1 MLFMSMS
8 IEELKNDVDAG
19 MSSYDLAKKYNKGQ
33 TTIRYWLKKFGLK
46 TNPKSKPHYSEKFYT
61 YTLMDWN
68 RCQMLIDNGMTWR
81 ELLKNGF
88 PSKSLQW
95 AVDNEKVKLKT
106 TSESLRYAHATGK
119 VDYSSYRTP
128 EHRKK
133 MSKFGGLK
141 LNAGRCKHIKYTMK
155 DGRVVDIQGTWE
167 LKFVEFLDAKGIS
180 WDRNRVGYKYVF
192 DGKEKL
198 YFPDFIITNV
208 GSAPIFIEVK
218 GFETDKDRAKWKQF
232 PFPLQIVKKTEIQDL
247 EFWYKK
253 VYETNRNVIDRFN

>member
-1 MLFMSMS
+1 MS
-8 IEELKNDVDAG
+8 IEELQNDVDAG

-46 TNPKSKPHYSEKFYT
+46 TNPIHNPTGTNKYDLYLKI
-61 YTLMDWN
+61 DWSI
-68 RCQMLIDNGMTWR
+68 CQTLIDNGMTWR

-88 PSKSLQW
+88 SAKSLQW
-95 AVDNEKVKLKT
+95 AVNNGKLKLKT
-106 TSESLRYAHATGK
+106 TSESLKYAHATGK
-119 VDYSSYRTP
+119 FDYTSYRTP

-133 MSKFGGLK
+133 MAKFGGLK
-141 LNAGRCKHIKYTMK
+141 PNSGKCKHIKYTMK

-167 LKFVEFLDAKGIS
+167 LKFVKFLDAVGVK

-218 GFETDKDRAKWKQF
+218 GYETDKDRAKWKQF

-247 EFWYKK
+247 ESWYKNL
-253 VYETNRNVIDRFN
+253 YETNRDVTDKSD